1 MWHYGT
7 SFYYCYYYETTI
19 SHCCVK
25 RKRKKK
31 RKAAKI
37 TLYSCYSSVVEVHC
51 LCPANHGWRLY
62 FDVCM
67 WQRVCVCKKKNRP
80 SLLFVKT
87 KETKAGWAW
96 ASTSA
101 VWRISEAVLDVWSP
115 TTSYYPWQHPAGRPV
130 HSTSC
135 FRSDLWGSDWTDR
148 DHLENSVDVSST
160 VNGLLMSTVLTETTK
175 RILRTFGVLHQS
187 CQPLSPLF
195 RVFS

>member
-25 RKRKKK
+25 KKEKRKEKQLK
-31 RKAAKI
+31 LHCIPVIVLRSRCTVSVLPI
-37 TLYSCYSSVVEVHC
+37 T
-51 LCPANHGWRLY
+51 A
-62 FDVCM
+62 DVFTLMCVCGS
-67 WQRVCVCKKKNRP
+67 VCVCKKKKRP

-115 TTSYYPWQHPAGRPV
+115 TTSYYPWQHPAGRLV

-135 FRSDLWGSDWTDR
+135 SRSDLWGSDWTDR

-175 RILRTFGVLHQS
+175 RILRTFGVLHHS